1 MPVSHEDQ
9 RRVPLPVAVA
19 LSRLDQLL
27 DLGLREVFTYA
38 FSGKSPSL
46 FCTGSAC
53 PPRLPTRFRIG
64 QDRVMQRKAKPNAD
78 SIRSVM
84 LSVRLTPALKAKL
97 EQMAAKDHRTISNL
111 VQLILERACGA
122 AERKR

>member
-1 MPVSHEDQ
+1 
-9 RRVPLPVAVA
+9 
-19 LSRLDQLL
+19 
-27 DLGLREVFTYA
+27 
-38 FSGKSPSL
+38 
-46 FCTGSAC
+46 
-53 PPRLPTRFRIG
+53 
-64 QDRVMQRKAKPNAD
+64 MQRKAKPNAD

-97 EQMAAKDHRTISNL
+97 DQMAAKDHRTISNL